1 MTNID
6 ELREEELNALNRVE
20 VEEVGL
26 EDLILL
32 GEDKLVNILIEYP
45 NVETG
50 DMVKAK
56 AKIKQ
61 LTMKELR
68 NIDLNR
74 ITLEISVDILNKSLF
89 KQDGTPFSKELILN
103 LPIGVVRKITNK
115 ILEISG
121 VGDDDLKGF

>member
-1 MTNID
+1 MTD
-6 ELREEELNALNRVE
+6 VEKLREEELNALNRVE
-20 VEEVGL
+20 IEEVGL
-26 EDLILL
+26 EELILL
-32 GEDKLVNILIEYP
+32 GEDKLINIIIEYP
-45 NVETG
+45 TEDG
-50 DMVKAK
+50 EIVKAK

-74 ITLEISVDILNKSLF
+74 ITLEISIDILNKSLF

>member
-1 MTNID
+1 MPFFYDYQNTGGLPMTD
-6 ELREEELNALNRVE
+6 VEKLREEE
-20 VEEVGL
+20 
-26 EDLILL
+26 LILL
-32 GEDKLVNILIEYP
+32 GEDKLINIIIEYP
-45 NVETG
+45 TEDG
-50 DMVKAK
+50 EIVKAK

-74 ITLEISVDILNKSLF
+74 ITLEISIDILNKSLF

>member
-1 MTNID
+1 MTNIN
-6 ELREEELNALNRVE
+6 ELREEELNSLNRIE

-26 EDLILL
+26 EELILL

-50 DMVKAK
+50 EIVKAK

-74 ITLEISVDILNKSLF
+74 ITLEISVDILTKSLF